1 MSPQFTTR
9 GWADYVAWQM
19 QDRKTL
25 RRINRLIDDI
35 DRNGNDRIGTP
46 EQLRG
51 DLAGWWSRRIDEKNR
66 LVYRILSNGNVE
78 IAQCMG
84 HYEDR

>member
-9 GWADYVAWQM
+9 GWTDYVAWQM

-35 DRNGNDRIGTP
+35 DRNGNEGIGAP
-46 EQLRG
+46 EELRG
-51 DLAGWWSRRIDEKNR
+51 DLAGWWSRRIDAKHR
-66 LVYRILSNGNVE
+66 LVYRILSDDNVE

-84 HYEDR
+84 HHEDR